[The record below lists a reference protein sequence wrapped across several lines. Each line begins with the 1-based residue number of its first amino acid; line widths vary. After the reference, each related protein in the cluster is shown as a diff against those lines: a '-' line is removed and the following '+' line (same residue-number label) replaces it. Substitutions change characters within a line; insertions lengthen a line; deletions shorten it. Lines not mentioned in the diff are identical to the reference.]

1 MGSETNWL
9 PILYLLGALILVAPV
24 LLRVF
29 RAGKTLQYVMIW
41 LAIVMVIGLAY
52 RFVIAPEE
60 FAPPP
65 PYDPAGPSRPA

>member
-9 PILYLLGALILVAPV
+9 PILYLLGALVLVAPV

-29 RAGKTLQYVMIW
+29 RSGKTLQYVVIW
-41 LAIVMVIGLAY
+41 LAIVVVIGLAY
-52 RFVIAPEE
+52 RFVIAPEQ
-60 FAPPP
+60 FAPTP

>member
-29 RAGKTLQYVMIW
+29 RADKTLQYVMIW

>member
-9 PILYLLGALILVAPV
+9 PILYMLGALILVAPV

>member
-9 PILYLLGALILVAPV
+9 PILYMLGALILVAPV

-41 LAIVMVIGLAY
+41 LAIVVVIGLAY